1 MKKIIDIINEEIIKL
16 NSSNQNVDEG
26 WGQNLAA
33 GALMGAASL
42 MPMKAN
48 AQTQNVPANNKPSI
62 EMTQDSQKQVYAF
75 MVGIATESISLAMQ
89 KSDIDG
95 AGAFKE
101 IALHYENL
109 RDGKTTQ
116 PLSENAMSYLK
127 NMVNIYKNLD
137 KDTVDYFIK
146 LGMNIHHK

>member
-1 MKKIIDIINEEIIKL
+1 
-16 NSSNQNVDEG
+16 
-26 WGQNLAA
+26 
-33 GALMGAASL
+33 MGAASL

-101 IALHYENL
+101 IAKHYQDL
-109 RDGKTTQ
+109 RDGKTPT
-116 PLSENAMSYLK
+116 PLSSTAKQHVNSLN
-127 NMVNIYKNLD
+127 NMYKTLD
-137 KDTVDYFIK
+137 KSTIDGFIQS
-146 LGMNIHHK
+146 GISIQR